1 MKYKNEH
8 EERAWKM
15 LEKSVGPF
23 KWTGLDMVKAFAFG
37 TTMGLLFGVL
47 LAIPVLADN
56 EISIEQTGDNLNL
69 TVEQVGANNIIK
81 MQDVYSYINSAS
93 LNMLLVQYNNTNTS
107 NQIVIDEMNGSGN
120 TVRLAQGAAWSDA
133 TSSTYSYDGLE
144 GGGHYIEMDLY
155 GNNNHLQGHQTNQ
168 GGTTGHDFNFH
179 LAGNNNDIWFKQQ
192 HDGGKDI
199 DLTIYNSDNDV
210 TLQQKGNGA
219 AHSANITLDGI
230 YGTTLNLLQQGTT
243 NQTYNLSVDC
253 YTVGGCSA
261 SVTQGQ

>member
-1 MKYKNEH
+1 MDEFDRKLDKWLLGF
-8 EERAWKM
+8 AWC
-15 LEKSVGPF
+15 
-23 KWTGLDMVKAFAFG
+23 
-37 TTMGLLFGVL
+37 LLGMYFI
-47 LAIPVLADN
+47 LAAGKTYADN
-56 EISIEQTGDNLNL
+56 EITIEQTGDNFDL
-69 TVEQVGANNIIK
+69 TIEQVGANNIIK

-93 LNMLLVQYNNTNTS
+93 LSMLLVQYNDTNTS

-179 LAGNNNDIWFKQQ
+179 LAGNNNDIWFRQQ

-210 TLQQKGNGA
+210 TLRQKGNGA
-219 AHSANITLDGI
+219 AHTATITLDGI

-243 NQTYNLSVDC
+243 TQTYSLSVDC
-253 YTVGGCSA
+253 YTSGGCST

>member
-1 MKYKNEH
+1 MKYNDKID
-8 EERAWKM
+8 R
-15 LEKSVGPF
+15 
-23 KWTGLDMVKAFAFG
+23 GLVYLGWFILGMYLFLAAGKAYG
-37 TTMGLLFGVL
+37 
-47 LAIPVLADN
+47 DN
-56 EISIEQTGDNLNL
+56 LITIEQTGDNLNL

-93 LNMLLVQYNNTNTS
+93 LDMLLIQYNDTNTS
-107 NQIVIDEMNGSGN
+107 NQIVIDEMSGSGN
-120 TVRLAQGAAWSDA
+120 TVRLAQGAAWDSE
-133 TSSTYSYDGLE
+133 TSTTYSYDGLE

-168 GGTTGHDFNFH
+168 GDTTGHDLNFH
-179 LAGNNNDIWFKQQ
+179 LAGSDNDIWFRQQ

-199 DLTIYNSDNDV
+199 DLTIYNSYNNV
-210 TLQQKGNGA
+210 TLRQKGNNA
-219 AHSANITLDGI
+219 AHSATITLDGI

-243 NQTYNLSVDC
+243 TQTYSLSVDC

>member
-1 MKYKNEH
+1 MDEFDKKLDKWLLGFSWCLLGMYF
-8 EERAWKM
+8 M
-15 LEKSVGPF
+15 LAAGK
-23 KWTGLDMVKAFAFG
+23 TY
-37 TTMGLLFGVL
+37 
-47 LAIPVLADN
+47 ADN
-56 EISIEQTGDNLNL
+56 EITIEQTGDNLNL

-93 LNMLLVQYNNTNTS
+93 LSMLLVQYNDTNTS
-107 NQIVIDEMNGSGN
+107 NQIVIDEMSGSGN
-120 TVRLAQGAAWSDA
+120 TVRLAQGAAWSSA
-133 TSSTYSYDGLE
+133 TSTTYSYDGLE

-179 LAGNNNDIWFKQQ
+179 LAGSDNDIWFRQQ

-199 DLTIYNSDNDV
+199 DLTIYNSYNDV
-210 TLQQKGNGA
+210 TLRQKGANA
-219 AHSANITLDGI
+219 AHTANITLDGI

-243 NQTYNLSVDC
+243 TQTYSLSVDC

>member
-1 MKYKNEH
+1 MKD
-8 EERAWKM
+8 
-15 LEKSVGPF
+15 EKI
-23 KWTGLDMVKAFAFG
+23 DR
-37 TTMGLLFGVL
+37 GLLYLGWFILGMYL
-47 LAIPVLADN
+47 FLAAGKAYGDN

-93 LNMLLVQYNNTNTS
+93 LSMLLVQYNNTSSS

-120 TVRLAQGAAWSDA
+120 AVRLAQGAAWDNS
-133 TSSTYSYDGLE
+133 TSSTYTYDGIE

-155 GNNNHLQGHQTNQ
+155 GNDNRLQGHQTNQ
-168 GGTTGHDFNFH
+168 GGTTGHDFNLH
-179 LAGNNNDIWFKQQ
+179 LAGNDNDIWFRQQ

-199 DLTIYNSDNDV
+199 DLTIYNSDNQV
-210 TLQQKGNGA
+210 SLRQKGNGGNHDA
-219 AHSANITLDGI
+219 TITLDGI

-243 NQTYNLSVDC
+243 TQTYSLSVDC

>member
-1 MKYKNEH
+1 MDEFDRKLDKWLLGF
-8 EERAWKM
+8 AW
-15 LEKSVGPF
+15 
-23 KWTGLDMVKAFAFG
+23 
-37 TTMGLLFGVL
+37 LLLGMYFL
-47 LAIPVLADN
+47 LAAGKTYADN
-56 EISIEQTGDNLNL
+56 EISIEQTGDNFDL
-69 TVEQVGANNIIK
+69 TIEQVGANNIIK

-93 LNMLLVQYNNTNTS
+93 LSMLLVQYNDTNTS

-120 TVRLAQGAAWSDA
+120 TVRLAQGASWSDA

-179 LAGNNNDIWFKQQ
+179 LAGNNNDIWFRQQ

-210 TLQQKGNGA
+210 TLRQKGNGA
-219 AHSANITLDGI
+219 AHSATITLDGI

-243 NQTYNLSVDC
+243 TQTYSLSVDC
-253 YTVGGCSA
+253 YTVGGCSTT
-261 SVTQGQ
+261 VTQGQ

>member
-1 MKYKNEH
+1 MDEFDRK
-8 EERAWKM
+8 
-15 LEKSVGPF
+15 
-23 KWTGLDMVKAFAFG
+23 LDK
-37 TTMGLLFGVL
+37 VL
-47 LAIPVLADN
+47 LGFAWTILGVYLLLAAGKTYADN
-56 EISIEQTGDNLNL
+56 EITIEQTGDNLNL
-69 TVEQVGANNIIK
+69 TIEQVGANNIIK

-93 LNMLLVQYNNTNTS
+93 LNLFFVQYNDTNTS
-107 NQIVIDEMNGSGN
+107 NQIVIDEMSGSGN
-120 TVRLAQGAAWSDA
+120 TVRLAQGAAWSSS

-168 GGTTGHDFNFH
+168 GDTTGHDFNFH
-179 LAGNNNDIWFKQQ
+179 LAGSDNDIWFRQQ

-199 DLTIYNSDNDV
+199 DLTIYNSYNDV
-210 TLQQKGNGA
+210 TLRQKGAGA
-219 AHSANITLDGI
+219 AHSATITLDGI

-243 NQTYNLSVDC
+243 TQTYSLSVDC